1 MRFIHTSDWHLGRIF
16 YGEHLTADQS
26 YVLHNFLDLV
36 ADVRPQAILI
46 AGDIY
51 DRSVPPVEAV
61 ELLDEILG
69 RLTIDM
75 RVPVIMIA
83 GNHDSPER
91 IGFGNRLLAKQGLHV
106 IGPLASPQSTVVI
119 TDEFGPVHFV
129 PITYAEPSVVRVT
142 CGLEETVNHEQAM
155 QFLVHQAVAAVPA
168 GQRSV
173 AIAHAYITGGED
185 SESERPLTVGGSGT
199 ISSGIFQPFQYTAL
213 GHLHKAQ
220 RAGAD
225 NIRYSGSLL
234 KYSFSET
241 GQHKGVC
248 VIDMDRMGNTEVQ
261 FLPLKPRRDVRCIEG
276 YMNDLLK
283 VPTSF
288 AGQDDYIMANL
299 LDEQPVLD
307 PMGRLRQI
315 YPHILGAS
323 RQSITTATDLNGP
336 AGDHRSLS
344 EQELFHSF
352 FEQVAGRSLSAQ
364 ENSLFCRIVEDV
376 FRESQEAGTR

>member
-16 YGEHLTADQS
+16 YGEHLTTDQNH
-26 YVLHNFLDLV
+26 VLHNFLDLV
-36 ADVRPQAILI
+36 ADVRPQAVLI

-51 DRSVPPVEAV
+51 DRAVPPVEAV
-61 ELLDEILG
+61 ELLDEILA

-75 RVPVIMIA
+75 RIPVIMIA

-91 IGFGNRLLAKQGLHV
+91 VGFGNRLLAKQGLHV
-106 IGPLASPQSTVVI
+106 IGSLASPVSTVVLE
-119 TDEFGPVHFV
+119 DEFGPVHFV

-142 CGLEETVNHEQAM
+142 FGIEDTVNHEQAM
-155 QFLVHQAVAAVPA
+155 QFLVRQSIAAIPA
-168 GQRSV
+168 GQRAV

-199 ISSGIFQPFQYTAL
+199 VSSGIFQSFHYTAL

-234 KYSFSET
+234 KYSFGET
-241 GQHKGVC
+241 GQNKGVC
-248 VIDMDRMGNTEVQ
+248 LIDMDRTGNTAVQ
-261 FLPLKPRRDVRCIEG
+261 FVPLKPRRDVRCIEG

-283 VPTSF
+283 APTSF
-288 AGQDDYIMANL
+288 SGQEDYIMANL

-315 YPHILGAS
+315 YPNILGAS
-323 RQSITTATDLNGP
+323 RKIVTAATDLNGP

-352 FEQVAGRSLSAQ
+352 FEQVAGRALSAQ

-376 FRESQEAGTR
+376 FRENQEAGTR

>member
-36 ADVRPQAILI
+36 ADVCPQAVLI

-51 DRSVPPVEAV
+51 DRAVPPVEAV
-61 ELLDEILG
+61 ELLNEILG
-69 RLTIDM
+69 RLTIDL

-91 IGFGNRLLAKQGLHV
+91 VGFGNRLLAKQGLHV
-106 IGPLASPQSTVVI
+106 IGSLGKTVFPIVLE
-119 TDEFGPVHFV
+119 DEFGPVHFV
-129 PITYAEPSVVRVT
+129 PITYAEPSVVKVT
-142 CGLEETVNHEQAM
+142 HGIDEMMNHEQAM
-155 QFLVHQAVAAVPA
+155 QYLVQRAITAIPP

-173 AIAHAYITGGED
+173 ALAHAYIAGSED

-199 ISSGIFQPFQYTAL
+199 VSYDIFRPFHYTAL

-220 RAGAD
+220 RAGTE

-241 GQHKGVC
+241 GQQKGVYL
-248 VIDMDRMGNTEVQ
+248 IDMDRTGNTETQ
-261 FLPLKPRRDVRCIEG
+261 FVTLKPRRDVRCIEG
-276 YMNDLLK
+276 YMQDLLA
-283 VPTSF
+283 VPNQVI
-288 AGQDDYIMANL
+288 GRDDYIMANL

-315 YPHILGAS
+315 YPNILGAN
-323 RQSITTATDLNGP
+323 RQSIAVATELDGP
-336 AGDHRSLS
+336 EGDHRTLS
-344 EQELFHSF
+344 EQELFRSF
-352 FEQVAGRSLSAQ
+352 FEQITGRSLSAQ
-364 ENSLFCRIVEDV
+364 ENTVFCRVVEDV
-376 FRESQEAGTR
+376 FRASQEAGKR

>member
-26 YVLHNFLDLV
+26 YILHNFLDLV
-36 ADVRPQAILI
+36 ADVRPQAVLI

-51 DRSVPPVEAV
+51 DRAVPPVEAV
-61 ELLDEILG
+61 ELLNEVLA
-69 RLTIDM
+69 RLTLDM
-75 RVPVIMIA
+75 RIPVIMIA

-91 IGFGNRLLAKQGLHV
+91 VGFGNRLLAKQGLHV
-106 IGPLASPQSTVVI
+106 IGPLASTVSTVSI
-119 TDEFGPVHFV
+119 EDEFGPVHFV
-129 PITYAEPSVVRVT
+129 PITYAEPSVVKVT
-142 CGLEETVNHEQAM
+142 YGLEATMNHEQAM
-155 QFLVHQAVAAVPA
+155 QFLVQQSAATIPA
-168 GQRSV
+168 GRRSV
-173 AIAHAYITGGED
+173 AIAHAYITGGEE

-199 ISSGIFQPFQYTAL
+199 VSSTIFQPFHYTAL

-220 RAGAD
+220 RAGAE

-241 GQHKGVC
+241 GQHKGVF
-248 VIDMDRMGNTEVQ
+248 VIDMDRAGKTEVQ
-261 FLPLKPRRDVRCIEG
+261 FVPLKPRRDVRCIEG

-283 VPTSF
+283 APASF
-288 AGQDDYIMANL
+288 SGQEDYIMANL

-315 YPHILGAS
+315 YPNILGAS
-323 RQSITTATDLNGP
+323 RKIVSAVTDLNGP

-344 EQELFHSF
+344 EQEIFRSF
-352 FEQVAGRSLSAQ
+352 FEQVAGRVLSDQ

-376 FRESQEAGTR
+376 FRESQEAGIR

>member
-26 YVLHNFLDLV
+26 YILHNFLDLV
-36 ADVRPQAILI
+36 ADVRPQAVLI

-51 DRSVPPVEAV
+51 DRAVPPVEAV
-61 ELLDEILG
+61 ELLNEVLA
-69 RLTIDM
+69 RLTLDM
-75 RVPVIMIA
+75 RIPVIMIA

-91 IGFGNRLLAKQGLHV
+91 VGFGNRLLAKQGLHV
-106 IGPLASPQSTVVI
+106 IGPLASTVSTVSI
-119 TDEFGPVHFV
+119 EDEFGPVHFV
-129 PITYAEPSVVRVT
+129 PITYAEPSVVKVT
-142 CGLEETVNHEQAM
+142 YGLEATMNHEQAM
-155 QFLVHQAVAAVPA
+155 QFLVQQSAATIPA
-168 GQRSV
+168 GRRSV
-173 AIAHAYITGGED
+173 AIAHAYITGGEE

-199 ISSGIFQPFQYTAL
+199 VSSTIFQPFHYTAL

-220 RAGAD
+220 RAGAE

-248 VIDMDRMGNTEVQ
+248 VIDMDRAGKTEVQ
-261 FLPLKPRRDVRCIEG
+261 FVPLKPRRDVRCIEG

-283 VPTSF
+283 APASF
-288 AGQDDYIMANL
+288 SGQEDYIMANL

-315 YPHILGAS
+315 YPNILGAS
-323 RQSITTATDLNGP
+323 RKIVSAVTDLNGP
-336 AGDHRSLS
+336 TGDHRSLS
-344 EQELFHSF
+344 EQEIFRSF
-352 FEQVAGRSLSAQ
+352 FEQVAGRVLSDQ

-376 FRESQEAGTR
+376 FRESQEAGIR